1 MVKIVRGTIDA
12 VFKYRFNICTPIRYL
27 SDLQIDQS
35 IEKRFWR
42 SWKRFYQRSE
52 PLISDYRQERFE
64 AFFRQLERDGS
75 DERYCRR
82 IEIRFINPKVG
93 FGVFAKEFIPP
104 YSTLN
109 HYAGILMLD
118 REIKSN
124 HDSTFSF
131 TDLKNY
137 SIDAMK
143 AGNWTRFINHGNEKN
158 PKTNAIPW
166 ETYLENIGPR
176 IVLTAGPHGIK
187 PREQILYSYGDSYW
201 EGKRKA
207 ASL

>member
-1 MVKIVRGTIDA
+1 MAKIVKGTIDA
-12 VFKYRFNICTPIRYL
+12 IFKYRFNICTPIRYL
-27 SDLQIDQS
+27 NDLQIDDS
-35 IEKRFWR
+35 IRKRFHR

-52 PLISDYRQERFE
+52 PIISDYRQERFE
-64 AFFRQLERDGS
+64 AFFRRLECDGS

-82 IEIRFINPKVG
+82 IEIRFIDPKVG
-93 FGVFAKEFIPP
+93 FGVFAKESIPP

-109 HYAGILMLD
+109 HYTGVLMLD
-118 REIKSN
+118 SEIKPS

-143 AGNWTRFINHGNEKN
+143 AGNWTRFINHGDEKK

-166 ETYLENIGPR
+166 EVYLEDRGPR
-176 IVLTAGPHGIK
+176 IVLTSGRHGIK
-187 PREQILYSYGDSYW
+187 RGEQILYYYGDSYW

-207 ASL
+207 ISL